1 MASLF
6 EQTVHEIV
14 GSDCDLDDRLIEGLS
29 DPSRSE
35 AKWFGAQIQ
44 GCAPARRR
52 DLIQR
57 MVAIT
62 ERRFEVDFCWLFRAC
77 LEDDDPVVRRLSI
90 EGLWEDARPD
100 LARRLV
106 ARLLEDADV
115 GVRTAAATA
124 LGRFVFMAECEEI
137 DAELAARIRAALESV
152 IGENGDVDLVRR
164 AVESI
169 AFVNDAKTRAII
181 EDAYAHESQRMR
193 ESAVFAMGRSA
204 DAYWSDMVLFELR
217 AVSPAMR
224 YEAARAAGEMMLR
237 AAVLPVI
244 ELVED
249 PDSEVRAMAVWALG
263 QIGGKQARAV
273 IERLVKSN
281 DEAMAVAAEEALS
294 ELEFVQSGL
303 EMFVHEVSDEE
314 ALYADDLDGVD
325 DEDVEDITDEWDGDA
340 LRLP

>member
-14 GSDCDLDDRLIEGLS
+14 DSDCELDDRLIEGLS

-35 AKWFGAQIQ
+35 AKWFGAQIR

-62 ERRFEVDFCWLFRAC
+62 ERRFEVDFCLLFRAC

-137 DAELAARIRAALESV
+137 DAELAARIRAALENV
-152 IGENGDVDLVRR
+152 IGENRDVDLVRR

-181 EDAYAHESQRMR
+181 EDAYAHESPRMR

-249 PDSEVRAMAVWALG
+249 PDAEVRAMAVWALG

-273 IERLVKSN
+273 IERLVKSD

-294 ELEFVQSGL
+294 ELEFAQGGL

-314 ALYADDLDGVD
+314 VLYADDLDGVD